1 MKILNKKINSLKRSN
16 LKGLW
21 CYALGWISGI
31 FFLITA
37 WENKFIRFHA
47 IQSTLLFGFMT
58 LVGIISMN
66 IANNGWILGLF
77 IAMLSLVLWKWL
89 MWEAYSGEMVRL
101 PLIGQLAGR
110 LANMVSMEK
119 LASPMAVRLQ
129 K

>member
-1 MKILNKKINSLKRSN
+1 MKIINKKMNTLKSSN

-37 WENKFIRFHA
+37 WENKYVRFHA
-47 IQSTLLFGFMT
+47 LQSTLLFGFMT
-58 LVGIISMN
+58 LAGIISMN

-77 IAMLSLVLWKWL
+77 LAMLSLVLWKWL
-89 MWEAYSGEMVRL
+89 MWEAYSGETVKL

-110 LANMVSMEK
+110 LANVDSMGK
-119 LASPMAVRLQ
+119 LASPMAARIQ